1 VEQCKALIH
10 FDSAFGRLECENKC
24 LANRPSGPL
33 VFQWEINVERES
45 GRTCKRII
53 LTSNGS
59 YELLWKR
66 DNETKLFLP
75 GDKGVNKSICAV
87 YADKTKIYVNSTSGA
102 LHASKDVWDA
112 PAFDGA
118 VVKCYILGEGCRND
132 EEPKQFTSSVLAA
145 SPRAQLEFLKSSPE
159 LEDGISHPVSS
170 PLWQYGS
177 NSSHLCLS
185 LTLFN
190 HPLLTF
196 KRHGTALNTTDLHMN
211 GEACTDCNNPVC
223 IQSILKKLGRKPRQG
238 EAYKA
243 LWRSTCAQD
252 AVLVVFF
259 NNVTFNDSG
268 RWSLELPDH
277 RRVIYQVSV
286 VYNSTATFL
295 HKPSST
301 VEVPTGSSINIT
313 CAIAAP
319 INQPD
324 ENTYWTDPSGNM
336 VPSITT
342 LTNISS
348 AFACQLFSNASR
360 NVFAVRESHTEY
372 SEGGALR
379 HHTLVLHVCDA
390 TSEYKRPYHCG
401 VRSRLSA
408 RAHLVYLIE
417 QESEN
422 VSSAMI
428 LSAVLAVVLF
438 LIVILL
444 GVVAVLCCCL
454 ISDDV
459 MRRKKKSLSILRQQ
473 SMVSSSIDGEDKV

>member
-286 VYNSTATFL
+286 GEVFTHTSSGTVVRCAHGRHCNHLLLILFLALLAVYNSTATFL

-408 RAHLVYLIE
+408 WVYLAELVE
-417 QESEN
+417 QGELN
-422 VSSAMI
+422 VEASI
-428 LSAVLAVVLF
+428 LSFYV
-438 LIVILL
+438 
-444 GVVAVLCCCL
+444 
-454 ISDDV
+454 
-459 MRRKKKSLSILRQQ
+459 
-473 SMVSSSIDGEDKV
+473 